1 MDNYIKVEKKD
12 IFKLGILDENDKPKL
27 DENGNE
33 LYIELDLADM
43 ELPLKINQSHF
54 MVKKATNVYKMKVA
68 TINKRADKVGKKL
81 LSKNEEDSHIALLE
95 YYKEI
100 EKAID
105 LFLGENATNKIF
117 GKRRYYEMYDD
128 VIDMINTFM
137 PTIEEKIKEL
147 KEKIKIRY
155 SVKSDIL
162 K

>member
-12 IFKLGILDENDKPKL
+12 VFKLGILDENDKPKL

-81 LSKNEEDSHIALLE
+81 LSKNEEDSQVALLE

-128 VIDMINTFM
+128 VVEMINPFM